1 MQTHMDVINEIMND
15 STDFDVLDVQHRT
28 GLTGY
33 IDFIDLSEITAPVM
47 KGIDIFSR
55 PFFTVCAEIQYH
67 GDENIIPTFTTFFQ
81 RYTDNPRLWMACGK
95 YHELIATQGG
105 MTVSQLVF
113 LRDLLKHGN
122 VIFDDGTDDNT
133 VMNIRIPN
141 YNIDENK
148 NISVTNVYKRPMSVK
163 LSLCTATQQ

>member
-15 STDFDVLDVQHRT
+15 STDFDILDVQDRT
-28 GLTGY
+28 GVTGY
-33 IDFIDLSEITAPVM
+33 IDFIDMKEITAPVM
-47 KGIDIFSR
+47 KGTDIFSR
-55 PFFTVCAEIQYH
+55 PFFTVCAEIQYC
-67 GDENIIPTFTTFFQ
+67 DKSKVPTFTTFFQ
-81 RYTDNPRLWMACGK
+81 RYTDNSRLWMACGK

-113 LRDLLKHGN
+113 LRDLLKHGT

-148 NISVTNVYKRPMSVK
+148 NTSITKVYKRPMSVK
-163 LSLCTATQQ
+163 LSLCS